1 MATTCAPKF
10 AHVSFRVRYAGSGY
24 LFETDELGYRKA
36 TTCVCRKLE
45 RKVGF
50 FNDALI
56 PGRYAS
62 ATFGRIDVAGH
73 ASDMKVARSQAWRF
87 VREYEPGMPGLL
99 FHGPTGTGK
108 THLSIAILRYLI
120 LDRGV
125 RAVFREF
132 VHLLSDLRA
141 GFGDRGRTEELM
153 SPGNRTRLGD

>member
-73 ASDMKVARSQAWRF
+73 ASDMKVARSQAWRDLF
-87 VREYEPGMPGLL
+87 VNTSLVCRTFVSWTDGYRQDALEYR
-99 FHGPTGTGK
+99 HSA
-108 THLSIAILRYLI
+108 LSYL
-120 LDRGV
+120 GSW
-125 RAVFREF
+125 RACGFREF
-132 VHLLSDLRA
+132 VHL
-141 GFGDRGRTEELM
+141 
-153 SPGNRTRLGD
+153 